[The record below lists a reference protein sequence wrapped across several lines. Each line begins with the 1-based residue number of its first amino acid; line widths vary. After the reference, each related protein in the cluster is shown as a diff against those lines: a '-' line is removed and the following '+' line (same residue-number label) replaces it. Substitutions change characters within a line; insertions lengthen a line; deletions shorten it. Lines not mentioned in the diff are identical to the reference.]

1 VSSPVADDRDL
12 SARIL
17 AARRGTSVSQLL
29 ARLLREMVERE
40 TGYDAA
46 RQHDLAR
53 LREGTDLGTGGR
65 VTWSRDRLHER

>member
-1 VSSPVADDRDL
+1 
-12 SARIL
+12 
-17 AARRGTSVSQLL
+17 
-29 ARLLREMVERE
+29 LLREMVERE

-65 VTWSRDRLHER
+65 ITWSRDSLHER

>member
-1 VSSPVADDRDL
+1 
-12 SARIL
+12 
-17 AARRGTSVSQLL
+17 
-29 ARLLREMVERE
+29 MVERE